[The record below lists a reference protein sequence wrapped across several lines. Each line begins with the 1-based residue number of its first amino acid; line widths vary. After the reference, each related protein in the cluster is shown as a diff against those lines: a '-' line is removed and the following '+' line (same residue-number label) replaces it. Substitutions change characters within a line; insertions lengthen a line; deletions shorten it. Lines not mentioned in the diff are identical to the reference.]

1 MLSGLPEKMRVL
13 DCMFWC
19 RSHPDCGAVTFSQQ
33 EPGSHR
39 CELVSL
45 ATVLQQGSEVPDTG
59 TVAFKLVKEVRRSA
73 PRSLII
79 Y

>member
-13 DCMFWC
+13 DCMSWC
-19 RSHPDCGAVTFSQQ
+19 RAHPDCGAVTFSQQ
-33 EPGSHR
+33 EPGSSHR

-73 PRSLII
+73 PR
-79 Y
+79 